1 MIFRPVNLNLI
12 NFTSF
17 GQSLY
22 LSGVLFVKSLV
33 GSLVKNVKV
42 KFKVCWQRKKFPSR
56 PPNNISKDEMMA
68 NGQKTIDEERRRA
81 TFSNQYVYLNVI
93 GIFFAFSRVWSK
105 KNETLSKSDIFQF
118 RKYNS
123 LQKPIFH
130 ELAILSDKIFWV
142 KNHLNF
148 EKTQFFE
155 NRNYWFY
162 SWN

>member
-1 MIFRPVNLNLI
+1 MNLI

-33 GSLVKNVKV
+33 GSLVKKLEGEV
-42 KFKVCWQRKKFPSR
+42 QSLLTTKKFPSR

-93 GIFFAFSRVWSK
+93 GIFLLFLRCSVTGLVCLMK
-105 KNETLSKSDIFQF
+105 KL
-118 RKYNS
+118 RG
-123 LQKPIFH
+123 
-130 ELAILSDKIFWV
+130 
-142 KNHLNF
+142 
-148 EKTQFFE
+148 
-155 NRNYWFY
+155 R
-162 SWN
+162 